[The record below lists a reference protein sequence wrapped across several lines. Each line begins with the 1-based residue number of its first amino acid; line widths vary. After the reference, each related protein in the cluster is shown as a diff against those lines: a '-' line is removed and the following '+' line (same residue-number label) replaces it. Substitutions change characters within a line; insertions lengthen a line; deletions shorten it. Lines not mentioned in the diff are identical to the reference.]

1 MSDWYED
8 WTGQSEALTKFGTGN
23 VSAASTAAAIV
34 AKAKAEAE
42 CPPEVTAKA
51 AELGVMDFVGCNA
64 YRAAVKAGKTKQEA
78 TSEAIKVVSTFRSGE
93 GKKSAPA
100 KAPPPAAPS
109 PATYAAPAAPSAAA
123 PAAPA
128 ADAPKPAEEPW
139 WSSTAAKAGAV
150 AVGAGVLTLAFLR
163 RK

>member
-1 MSDWYED
+1 MNDWYED

-42 CPPEVTAKA
+42 AKA
-51 AELGVMDFVGCNA
+51 KADAADERTWRDDPKYKKALEEAEKA
-64 YRAAVKAGKTKQEA
+64 KQASKPAASSYV
-78 TSEAIKVVSTFRSGE
+78 
-93 GKKSAPA
+93 APA
-100 KAPPPAAPS
+100 
-109 PATYAAPAAPSAAA
+109 AAA

-139 WSSTAAKAGAV
+139 WSSTAAKAA
-150 AVGAGVLTLAFLR
+150 AVGLGAGAITLALLR